1 MIGAGLRFALTGGLA
16 TLTHLAVALL
26 LIRAGVAPLVSN
38 AIAFATAFMVS
49 FWGHHLFSFAGHG
62 AAVGHAFR
70 RFLIVSG
77 LGFATNETVLFL
89 LLKGAAGHPSAA
101 LMASTA
107 VAAVLPFVLSRHWA
121 FQRSHSSQPHEARLR
136 LMPRAR

>member
-49 FWGHHLFSFAGHG
+49 FWGITCFPSRGMA
-62 AAVGHAFR
+62 R
-70 RFLIVSG
+70 QS
-77 LGFATNETVLFL
+77 AT
-89 LLKGAAGHPSAA
+89 PSAG
-101 LMASTA
+101 S
-107 VAAVLPFVLSRHWA
+107 
-121 FQRSHSSQPHEARLR
+121 
-136 LMPRAR
+136 

>member
-1 MIGAGLRFALTGGLA
+1 MLGAGIRFALTGGLA

-38 AIAFATAFMVS
+38 ALAFVTAFMVS

-62 AAVGHAFR
+62 AAVGQAFR

-77 LGFATNETVLFL
+77 VGFLTNETVLFL
-89 LLKGAAGHPSAA
+89 LLKRVPDYPSAA
-101 LMASTA
+101 LLASTA
-107 VAAVLPFVLSRHWA
+107 VAAVLTFVLSRQWA
-121 FQRSHSSQPHEARLR
+121 FRRGHLLQSC
-136 LMPRAR
+136 